1 MSLAV
6 PGYAVPVA
14 NETDK
19 VSLDV
24 LGMVRDEQ
32 GRPLGRFKETLQL
45 PPGTGKTL
53 AGKQVL
59 YQSGVTL
66 PPGRF
71 SVKAVVRENATGLM
85 GTYESRDHGARV
97 EEGAD
102 EAQLHRHRHA
112 DGAGRQRQD
121 RQSACARRRAARAR
135 I

>member
-1 MSLAV
+1 MPIALAV

-32 GRPLGRFKETLQL
+32 GRPLGRFRETLKL

-59 YQSGVTL
+59 YQSGVDAAARTL
-66 PPGRF
+66 LGQ
-71 SVKAVVRENATGLM
+71 G
-85 GTYESRDHGARV
+85 GGAR
-97 EEGAD
+97 ERD
-102 EAQLHRHRHA
+102 RA
-112 DGAGRQRQD
+112 DGHR
-121 RQSACARRRAARAR
+121 SSRRSSSRS
-135 I
+135 